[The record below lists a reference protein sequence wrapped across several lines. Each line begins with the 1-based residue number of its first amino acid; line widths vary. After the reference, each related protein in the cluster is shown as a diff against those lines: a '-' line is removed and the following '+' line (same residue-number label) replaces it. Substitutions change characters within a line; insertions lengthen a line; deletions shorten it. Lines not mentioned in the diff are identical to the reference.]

1 MKINSPGNGNLP
13 AAFTN
18 SSPISVFG
26 RDFKRLKLQAGHKAR
41 LRPSKIQRVSGQA
54 GRIGATNDGWMR
66 PAPVRAAFVA

>member
-41 LRPSKIQRVSGQA
+41 LRPSKNTAR
-54 GRIGATNDGWMR
+54 
-66 PAPVRAAFVA
+66 VRAGGPHRRDE

>member
-26 RDFKRLKLQAGHKAR
+26 PGFKRLKLQASHKAR
-41 LRPSKIQRVSGQA
+41 LRLSK
-54 GRIGATNDGWMR
+54 N
-66 PAPVRAAFVA
+66 PARVRAGGSDRRDE